1 MGKGLDINVLRT
13 FQAVARLGRFNA
25 AADYVHR
32 SPSAVTTQ
40 IQKLEEQ
47 VGQQLFARSN
57 QAVELTPAGRHLLG
71 ETTRFLIAHDK
82 LLATLSPRQL
92 TGKVRL
98 GVPDGYAATL
108 MSECLPV
115 FVASNPKMELEAV
128 ACSSAQLL
136 DLFARQQLD
145 LAVAVSS
152 EHIQQGDWLR
162 PTKPRWAAAKG
173 FIRDHS
179 RPLPLALQL
188 KGCPYREAAVQALK
202 AEGIAYRILLES
214 ANWHAVLA
222 CVKSGLAVGI
232 VEELEADD
240 SLVFLH
246 DQDLPTLPAHGIYLL
261 TDTAHPVAVHLH
273 AVLKAAIQKEADSE
287 FAATQTPVNA

>member
-57 QAVELTPAGRHLLG
+57 QAVALTPAGRHLLG
-71 ETTRFLIAHDK
+71 EATRFLIAHDK

-152 EHIQQGDWLR
+152 EQIQQGDWLR
-162 PTKPRWAAAKG
+162 STELRWAAAKG
-173 FIRDHS
+173 FIRDDS

-188 KGCPYREAAVQALK
+188 KDCPYREAALQALK
-202 AEGIAYRILLES
+202 AKGIAPMQSRTVSCWKVPTGMRYWPASKVAWQLASSRRSKPTTRSSFCKTRI
-214 ANWHAVLA
+214 
-222 CVKSGLAVGI
+222 CRR
-232 VEELEADD
+232 
-240 SLVFLH
+240 F
-246 DQDLPTLPAHGIYLL
+246 PR
-261 TDTAHPVAVHLH
+261 TA
-273 AVLKAAIQKEADSE
+273 S
-287 FAATQTPVNA
+287 TC

>member
-1 MGKGLDINVLRT
+1 M
-13 FQAVARLGRFNA
+13 ARLGRFNA

-57 QAVELTPAGRHLLG
+57 QAVALTPAGRHLLG
-71 ETTRFLIAHDK
+71 EATRFLIAHDK

-152 EHIQQGDWLR
+152 EQIQQGDWLR
-162 PTKPRWAAAKG
+162 STEPRWAAAKG
-173 FIRDHS
+173 FIRDDS

-188 KGCPYREAAVQALK
+188 KGCPYREAALQALK
-202 AEGIAYRILLES
+202 AKGIAYRILLES

-232 VEELEADD
+232 VEALEADD
-240 SLVFLH
+240 ALVFLQ
-246 DQDLPTLPAHGIYLL
+246 DQDLPALPPHGIYLL

-273 AVLKAAIQKEADSE
+273 ALLKAAIQKEAD
-287 FAATQTPVNA
+287 

>member
-57 QAVELTPAGRHLLG
+57 QAVALTPAGRHLLG
-71 ETTRFLIAHDK
+71 EATRFLIAHDK

-152 EHIQQGDWLR
+152 EQIQQGDWLR
-162 PTKPRWAAAKG
+162 STELRWAAAKG
-173 FIRDHS
+173 FIRDDS

-188 KGCPYREAAVQALK
+188 KGCPYREAALQALK
-202 AEGIAYRILLES
+202 AKGIAYRILLES
-214 ANWHAVLA
+214 ASWHAVLA

-232 VEELEADD
+232 IEALEADD
-240 SLVFLH
+240 ALVFLQ
-246 DQDLPTLPAHGIYLL
+246 DQDLPALPPHGIYLL

-273 AVLKAAIQKEADSE
+273 ALLKAAIQKEAD
-287 FAATQTPVNA
+287 